1 MIQRFDNSKKT
12 GNTETPCS
20 AEASPSPCGEGLGER
35 FKLTC
40 LFLWLCV
47 QLGAQPV
54 LSEQTQISLVTC
66 SPGDGA
72 VYTLYGH
79 TAVRVRGQ
87 IVSDSV
93 RRNDIDIVFNYG
105 IFDFSKPNFIY
116 RFARG
121 ETDYKLEY
129 FRYDDFLTDYIM
141 RGSEVYEQ
149 TLNLTRHEKEAFW
162 QALLLNAEPQNRV
175 YRYNFFYDNCSTRP
189 VAVLERCLDGE
200 LQFHETPTVSFRE
213 MINRCTR
220 NHPWQTFGC
229 DLVLGLPT
237 DRTATFRESFFLPE
251 NVKKAFSGARVLRP
265 DGERVPLVSA
275 EQVLVEEI
283 PDGETEKTWFTPLS
297 CSLAVFS
304 LTLSVTLYGWQKKRC
319 YKALDCLLF
328 FCAGAAGCVLFFL
341 CFVSEHPGIW
351 PNLSVGWLHP
361 FHLAGV
367 VLFAVKKL
375 KRAAYYYHFINFA
388 ALLSTCCIWIFLPQH
403 LNMAFIPLAASLLIR
418 SGYGIVGNRRN
429 IG

>member
-1 MIQRFDNSKKT
+1 MLFDRNSWGVRVCRRAIKT
-12 GNTETPCS
+12 G
-20 AEASPSPCGEGLGER
+20 GLTG
-35 FKLTC
+35 

-47 QLGAQPV
+47 QPDAQPV
-54 LSEQTQISLVTC
+54 LSERTQISLLTC
-66 SPGDGA
+66 SPSDRA

-79 TAVRVRGQ
+79 TAVRVHGQ
-87 IVSDSV
+87 IVTDSV
-93 RRNDIDIVFNYG
+93 RRDDIDIVFNYG
-105 IFDFSKPNFIY
+105 VFDTSRPNFIY
-116 RFARG
+116 HFARG
-121 ETDYKLEY
+121 ETDYMLAY
-129 FRYDDFLTDYIM
+129 DRYGDFLTDYIM
-141 RGSEVYEQ
+141 RGSEVFEQ
-149 TLNLTRHEKEAFW
+149 TLNLTPREKETLW
-162 QALLLNAEPQNRV
+162 QALLLNAEARNRN

-200 LQFHETPTVSFRE
+200 IQFHETPSGSFRE

-220 NHPWQTFGC
+220 DHPWLTFGC

-251 NVKKAFSGARVLRP
+251 NVRKAFTGAEVLRP

-275 EQVLVEEI
+275 ERVLVEEI
-283 PDGETEKTWFTPLS
+283 PDGETEKTFFTPLA
-297 CSLAVFS
+297 CSLTVFL
-304 LTLSVTLYGWQKKRC
+304 LTLSATLYGWRKKRRC
-319 YKALDCLLF
+319 RALDGLLF
-328 FCAGAAGCVLFFL
+328 FCAGVAGCILFFL
-341 CFVSEHPGIW
+341 CFVSEHPGIR

-375 KRAAYYYHFINFA
+375 KKAAYYYHFINFA
-388 ALLSTCCIWIFLPQH
+388 ALLSTCCAWIFLPQH

-418 SGYGIVGNRRN
+418 SGYGIFGKRRN